1 MRAVSALKNEY
12 AFLFGLTYD
21 GYHSKKSVYLSTS
34 VIHALCVSKRVCYS
48 TFMSPVYHKKSQ
60 KNRVKIYI
68 LGICVTTASVV
79 IAWLFM
85 RDSSFSTGTGSSVWQ
100 PVDTAPIQ
108 NTDAALFTRRIKLK
122 DKVLFVEIADTPKK
136 RQTGLSY
143 RTSLS
148 PFDGMLFVFDEP
160 GSISIWMKDMRFP
173 LDIVWFNAD
182 NEIIDIAARAL
193 PEGSQPQKI
202 FTGKGTAKHVLEV
215 PAGLSDTYQLHTGD
229 TFIFCETDACDEKE
243 IIQEESPAPHDVVQ
257 KTAQPATEEAPLA
270 KVIYDVP
277 FTSQAPFADWKD
289 PRQQE
294 GCEEASILMV
304 SRFLKSEGD
313 IEKEKALEEIFALA
327 AYQEK
332 KYGYFENTSAAD
344 TAKLLIDYYG
354 VPQSAVEVSYDVT
367 VEKIKSALAH
377 GAFVITPM
385 NGQILGNP
393 NYTGAGP
400 ARHMVLIIGYDDR
413 DGVFVTNDP
422 GTRRGKG

>member
-1 MRAVSALKNEY
+1 MSALKNEY

-34 VIHALCVSKRVCYS
+34 VIRALCVSKRVCYS

-68 LGICVTTASVV
+68 LGICVTAASVV

-148 PFDGMLFVFDEP
+148 PFDGMLFIFDEP

-202 FTGKGTAKHVLEV
+202 FTGKGMAKYMLEV

-243 IIQEESPAPHDVVQ
+243 IIQEESPAPHDVVP
-257 KTAQPATEEAPLA
+257 KTAPPATEEAPLA

-304 SRFLKSEGD
+304 SRFLKS
-313 IEKEKALEEIFALA
+313 
-327 AYQEK
+327 
-332 KYGYFENTSAAD
+332 
-344 TAKLLIDYYG
+344 
-354 VPQSAVEVSYDVT
+354 
-367 VEKIKSALAH
+367 
-377 GAFVITPM
+377 
-385 NGQILGNP
+385 
-393 NYTGAGP
+393 
-400 ARHMVLIIGYDDR
+400 
-413 DGVFVTNDP
+413 
-422 GTRRGKG
+422 